1 MTDIK
6 RVRARTQ
13 VGRVLAMLRDHR
25 PVCSTRIYNDS
36 IRRPAARVCDLRALG
51 LHIESRTC
59 RNGRHDHGGDPTVE
73 YVLHPA
79 VPIVGL
85 AGEFVLMVPEP
96 VPA

>member
-1 MTDIK
+1 
-6 RVRARTQ
+6 
-13 VGRVLAMLRDHR
+13 
-25 PVCSTRIYNDS
+25 
-36 IRRPAARVCDLRALG
+36 VCDLRALG